1 MHIEIHPLDK
11 VVFDNT
17 AIFLGMEKSA
27 VESAIGKGQF
37 IGNRCYYFN
46 DEMAIDFDENKVQ
59 FIEFLGGTDGVLK
72 PVVYGFSVFDTG
84 TDELVNILKQHNRG
98 EICDNERGYSY
109 QFSNISIGVYREAVP
124 EEISEMINEAA
135 DFGNPMTDEEI
146 EYESKR
152 ASYFAS
158 IGVGVNGYYQSQF

>member
-46 DEMAIDFDENKVQ
+46 D
-59 FIEFLGGTDGVLK
+59 
-72 PVVYGFSVFDTG
+72 
-84 TDELVNILKQHNRG
+84 
-98 EICDNERGYSY
+98 
-109 QFSNISIGVYREAVP
+109 
-124 EEISEMINEAA
+124 
-135 DFGNPMTDEEI
+135 
-146 EYESKR
+146 
-152 ASYFAS
+152 
-158 IGVGVNGYYQSQF
+158 